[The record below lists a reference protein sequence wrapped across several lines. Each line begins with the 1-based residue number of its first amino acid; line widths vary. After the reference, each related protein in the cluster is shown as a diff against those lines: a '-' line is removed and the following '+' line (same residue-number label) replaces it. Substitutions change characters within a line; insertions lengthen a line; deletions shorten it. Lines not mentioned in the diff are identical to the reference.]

1 MPLADVKAVAFDL
14 DWTLVRSTVDFVKMK
29 RAVIA
34 IFRSQGVDREA
45 FPDGAKT
52 NVIAR
57 RGRRAL
63 TAQGVGAAEIAAVMT
78 RVTAAMNQ
86 VELERVAQTTRM
98 PGAATTVR
106 WVRRRGMPVGV
117 LTRGCREYAY
127 AALRVVGLRG
137 WVDALLARDEVDHPK
152 PDPRH
157 LLQLVDALGCAP
169 GQVVLVGDS
178 TLDATC
184 ARDADTPFVGVTTG
198 VASERDLRRFP
209 HHAVI
214 PRLADL
220 IPLLHPPVQDQG
232 ATAG

>member
-1 MPLADVKAVAFDL
+1 MALDDVRAVAFDL
-14 DWTLVRSTVDFVKMK
+14 DWTLVRSTVDFTKMK

-34 IFRSQGVDREA
+34 IFQSHGVDRA
-45 FPDGAKT
+45 VFPDGAKT

-63 TAQGVGAAEIAAVMT
+63 TAQGAGAAEIAAVMT

-106 WVRRRGMPVGV
+106 WVRRRGLPVGV
-117 LTRGCREYAY
+117 LTRGCREYAD
-127 AALRVVGLRG
+127 AALCVVGLRAG
-137 WVDALLARDEVDHPK
+137 VDVLLARDEVDHPK

-178 TLDATC
+178 TLDAAC
-184 ARDADTPFVGVTTG
+184 AQDAGAPFVGVATG
-198 VASERDLRRFP
+198 VASERELSRFP
-209 HHAVI
+209 HRAVI

-220 IPLLHPPVQDQG
+220 IPLLQPPER
-232 ATAG
+232 AAAG